1 MNDDVPSRGYLLPVA
16 ADDFPQAPPH
26 AVAHYCAA
34 QTLLDAEPKAAD
46 RLSTG
51 ANENSEVGTRAALA
65 GAVHLIK
72 LAFPHQLGFAR
83 KLLARRGAIAITPA

>member
-1 MNDDVPSRGYLLPVA
+1 VA

-26 AVAHYCAA
+26 AVAHHSAA
-34 QTLLDAEPKAAD
+34 QSLLDAEPEAAD

-51 ANENSEVGTRAALA
+51 ANENSEVRTRAALA
-65 GAVHLIK
+65 GAVHHIK

-83 KLLARRGAIAITPA
+83 KLLARSGALAITLA

>member
-1 MNDDVPSRGYLLPVA
+1 MA
-16 ADDFPQAPPH
+16 ADDLAQAPPH
-26 AVAHYCAA
+26 AVAHHRAA
-34 QTLLDAEPKAAD
+34 QSLLDAEPEAAD

-65 GAVHLIK
+65 GAVDKIK

-83 KLLARRGAIAITPA
+83 KLLARRGAIATTLA

>member
-1 MNDDVPSRGYLLPVA
+1 VA
-16 ADDFPQAPPH
+16 TDDFPQAPPH
-26 AVAHYCAA
+26 AVAHHRAA
-34 QTLLDAEPKAAD
+34 QSLLDAEPEAAD

-83 KLLARRGAIAITPA
+83 KLLARRGAFAITLA

>member
-26 AVAHYCAA
+26 AVAHYCAT
-34 QTLLDAEPKAAD
+34 QSLLDAEPEAAD

-51 ANENSEVGTRAALA
+51 ANEYSEVGTRAAFA
-65 GAVHLIK
+65 GAVHEVE

-83 KLLARRGAIAITPA
+83 KLLARRGTFAITLA

>member
-26 AVAHYCAA
+26 AVAHHRAA
-34 QTLLDAEPKAAD
+34 QSLLDAEPEAAD
-46 RLSTG
+46 RLPTG
-51 ANENSEVGTRAALA
+51 ANENSEVRTRAALA
-65 GAVHLIK
+65 GAVDEIE

-83 KLLARRGAIAITPA
+83 KLLARCGAFTTTRA

>member
-1 MNDDVPSRGYLLPVA
+1 MA

-34 QTLLDAEPKAAD
+34 QSLLDAEPEAAD

-51 ANENSEVGTRAALA
+51 ANENSEVGTRVALA
-65 GAVHLIK
+65 GAVHQIK
-72 LAFPHQLGFAR
+72 LALAHQLGFAR
-83 KLLARRGAIAITPA
+83 KLLARCGAIAITRA

>member
-1 MNDDVPSRGYLLPVA
+1 MNDDVPSRRYLLPVA

-26 AVAHYCAA
+26 AVAHHRAA
-34 QTLLDAEPKAAD
+34 QSFLDAEPEAAD

-51 ANENSEVGTRAALA
+51 ANEYSEVGTRATFP
-65 GAVHLIK
+65 GAIHQVK

-83 KLLARRGAIAITPA
+83 KLLARCGATAITLA

>member
-1 MNDDVPSRGYLLPVA
+1 VT

-26 AVAHYCAA
+26 AVTHHRAA
-34 QTLLDAEPKAAD
+34 QSLLDAEPEAAD

-65 GAVHLIK
+65 GAVHQVELT
-72 LAFPHQLGFAR
+72 FPHQLGFAR
-83 KLLARRGAIAITPA
+83 ELLARRGASAATRA

>member
-1 MNDDVPSRGYLLPVA
+1 MA

-26 AVAHYCAA
+26 AVAHHRAA
-34 QTLLDAEPKAAD
+34 QGLLDAEPEAAD
-46 RLSTG
+46 RLTTG
-51 ANENSEVGTRAALA
+51 ANEYSEVGTRAAFA
-65 GAVHLIK
+65 GAVHQVE